1 MPKPE
6 IEKTIVSIET
16 NFSGLDQFLFNKNK
30 GYLTVLVTDGFERY
44 NRWFP
49 EESLKKLK
57 LVDCVIPVAN
67 SNDLD
72 EVLAALK
79 SHVKT
84 FDAVITFAEIRTLV
98 TARVN
103 QALGLRGT
111 NPAAIEI
118 AQDKHRFREVLCE
131 KGVDTVKSIRVDS
144 ADALWEVRDEINF
157 PCFIKP
163 LQGHSSLGS
172 VVCNNIADLENHIP
186 ALKAIDED
194 WISQSFVIE
203 DYLEGPLVSVEIL
216 TIAPGQH
223 QVVGVSDRDVLN
235 DSVEVGASFPV
246 VDEHR
251 DAVVAK
257 ACAALDAI
265 GFDFGASHVEIIV
278 TSDGPHL
285 VEVNTRPGG
294 SGHTVMLDL
303 STGRSIVGDCVELA
317 LGTLPSRR
325 PLYQIEQGAA
335 WKCFTSQKTGR
346 IVSIPSFSAIK
357 ENTGVEEVWF
367 HHEQGDEIAGL
378 NSNFSWIVQVMC
390 TGKDRLE
397 AKVNAARAI
406 QFVEQQ
412 TVIA

>member
-1 MPKPE
+1 MDE
-6 IEKTIVSIET
+6 TIVSIET
-16 NFSGLDQFLFNKNK
+16 NFSGLDQFLYARKK
-30 GYLTVLVTDGFERY
+30 GYSTVLVTDGFERY

-57 LVDCVIPVAN
+57 LVDRVIPVAN
-67 SNDLD
+67 SNDLE

-79 SHVKT
+79 SQVKT

-98 TARVN
+98 TARIN
-103 QALGLRGT
+103 QALGLKGT
-111 NPAAIEI
+111 NPTAVET
-118 AQDKHRFREVLCE
+118 AQDKHRFRQVLRE
-131 KGVDTVKSIRVDS
+131 KGVDTVKSVRVES
-144 ADALWEVRDEINF
+144 VDALSEVRDEISF
-157 PCFIKP
+157 PCFVKP
-163 LQGHSSLGS
+163 VQGHSSLGS
-172 VVCNNIADLENHIP
+172 FVCHSTADVKKIIP
-186 ALKAIDED
+186 ELKAIEED

-203 DYLEGPLVSVEIL
+203 AYLEGPLVSVEIL

-251 DAVVAK
+251 GAVVQK

-317 LGTLPSRR
+317 LGTLPIRR

-335 WKCFTSQKTGR
+335 WKCFTSRKAGR

-357 ENTGVEEVWF
+357 NNAGVEEVWF
-367 HHEQGDEIAGL
+367 HHEQGDEISGL

-390 TGKDRLE
+390 SGKDRLE
-397 AKVNAARAI
+397 AKENAARAI